1 MKINEAIVVEAY
13 KKIRPHFV
21 QHNPR
26 DAARAVLEIGFG
38 KVADLHRSFGVY
50 SECECEDKNDGKHY
64 DIMEVGLTCNLEYE
78 VCEECCCDDEYQ
90 SENCVVYHKH
100 AIGKPVCNTRALIEG
115 EL

>member
-1 MKINEAIVVEAY
+1 
-13 KKIRPHFV
+13 
-21 QHNPR
+21 
-26 DAARAVLEIGFG
+26 
-38 KVADLHRSFGVY
+38 
-50 SECECEDKNDGKHY
+50 
-64 DIMEVGLTCNLEYE
+64 MEVGLTCNLEYE